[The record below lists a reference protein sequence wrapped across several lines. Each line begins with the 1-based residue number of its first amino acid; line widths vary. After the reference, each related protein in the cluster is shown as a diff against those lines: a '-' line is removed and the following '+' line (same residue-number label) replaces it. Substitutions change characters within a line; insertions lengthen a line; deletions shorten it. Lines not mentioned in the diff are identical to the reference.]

1 CMAGLVTAVD
11 VGACAGFTVLV
22 SGLAIAE
29 DCDIANRLTIRI
41 PALMKCLDLVSVGLL
56 ESFEADEGGGQREE
70 GCEGVGAAFV
80 AQRQAA
86 VAGEP
91 GHGAFDDPPVAAE
104 ALLGLDI
111 LACQPRPDFPVS

>member
-1 CMAGLVTAVD
+1 IRGT
-11 VGACAGFTVLV
+11 CASDSQMQGVKPGGSLSRTHSRALRRTDLERV
-22 SGLAIAE
+22 SI
-29 DCDIANRLTIRI
+29 
-41 PALMKCLDLVSVGLL
+41 GLL

-111 LACQPRPDFPVS
+111 LACQPRPDSPVS

>member
-1 CMAGLVTAVD
+1 PEETGQRTAHRTPRNPPTTHAPSPPAHQDQLPEASLRLQPV
-11 VGACAGFTVLV
+11 VAVL
-22 SGLAIAE
+22 E
-29 DCDIANRLTIRI
+29 
-41 PALMKCLDLVSVGLL
+41 LVSVGLL

-80 AQRQAA
+80 AQRRAA

-111 LACQPRPDFPVS
+111 